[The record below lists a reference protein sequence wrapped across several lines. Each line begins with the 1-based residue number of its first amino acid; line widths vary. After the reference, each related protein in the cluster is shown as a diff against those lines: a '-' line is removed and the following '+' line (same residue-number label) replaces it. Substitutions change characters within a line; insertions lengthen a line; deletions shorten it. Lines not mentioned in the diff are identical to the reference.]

1 MSAGDTAIPREFAR
15 RLVAYEAAASRSTAS
30 EINAASVVCEKLRE
44 PLGKMMGVE
53 GYATLL
59 RRAAV
64 LAGAEIPWLRALKIG
79 SNGSLAGMS
88 EQNSMPSDQ
97 TEVAGGEIVL
107 VGHLLGLLVLF
118 IGPALTIQLVH
129 QVWPEWTMTTV
140 DEENDL

>member
-30 EINAASVVCEKLRE
+30 DINAASVVCEKLRE
-44 PLGKMMGVE
+44 PLSKMMGVE

-88 EQNSMPSDQ
+88 EQNSMPSIQ
-97 TEVAGGEIVL
+97 TEVAEGRSFSSGIFSAFGAL
-107 VGHLLGLLVLF
+107 HR
-118 IGPALTIQLVH
+118 PSLTIQLVH
-129 QVWPEWTMTTV
+129 QVWPKWTMTTL